1 MEAQY
6 ANIAQ
11 ERLYHVISNAIYK
24 ANNPKVCN
32 RQCRVRVVVNLVPY
46 EYDEDDIKMYL
57 YLLKYIRDQHQN
69 VKYGKTGV
77 FDRNEDD
84 YIQYKVEKMKSKR
97 NQKDFKKLQQLFLSD
112 RLDDD
117 DWIDQA
123 EGLYYGLIKDEMK
136 QSTGY
141 RNDIYVNPYH
151 LKF

>member
-6 ANIAQ
+6 AKNAR
-11 ERLYHVISNAIYK
+11 ERLYFVISDAIYR

-46 EYDEDDIKMYL
+46 EDNEDDIKMYL
-57 YLLKYIRDQHQN
+57 YLLKYIWDQHQN
-69 VKYGKTGV
+69 FKYGKTY
-77 FDRNEDD
+77 RKEED
-84 YIQYKVEKMKSKR
+84 YIQYKLKKMKSKV

-117 DWIDQA
+117 DWIEQA
-123 EGLYYGLIKDEMK
+123 EWLYDRFILDEME

-141 RNDIYVNPYH
+141 RNDLYVNPYH

>member
-6 ANIAQ
+6 AKNAR
-11 ERLYHVISNAIYK
+11 ERVYYFISDAIYY

-46 EYDEDDIKMYL
+46 GNNEDDIKMYL

-69 VKYGKTGV
+69 FKYGKTGV

-84 YIQYKVEKMKSKR
+84 YIQYKVEKMKSNK
-97 NQKDFKKLQQLFLSD
+97 KDFKKLQQLFLSD

-123 EGLYYGLIKDEMK
+123 EGLYRRFILDEME

-141 RNDIYVNPYH
+141 RNDLYVNPYH